1 MNKKRIGGRIYSI
14 IKWVIIWGLAAF
26 ELFPLLQLLFN
37 SFRPDIEIK
46 KYPIGF
52 PRTFTLA
59 NYMDTWK
66 IGNYGRA
73 FLNSFWVCFWT
84 ILITLTV
91 IGLAGYALAKIEFKG
106 RGAFTAYF
114 LMAMAVPAFSHLI
127 PTYYLFNKLG
137 IQNTH
142 LSLILIYS
150 AAGIPFNLMLLRTFL
165 LGIPRELEEAAK
177 VDGCNEL
184 STFLRITLPLSKSMF
199 MTVALLIFLK
209 SWNEFVVANTY
220 VTEDSLRTVST
231 RFVKFTTEYNNN
243 FGRIFTS
250 GVISMAP
257 VVILF
262 LLLQKRF
269 IEGLTSGG
277 LKG

>member
-1 MNKKRIGGRIYSI
+1 
-14 IKWVIIWGLAAF
+14 
-26 ELFPLLQLLFN
+26 
-37 SFRPDIEIK
+37 
-46 KYPIGF
+46 
-52 PRTFTLA
+52 
-59 NYMDTWK
+59 
-66 IGNYGRA
+66 
-73 FLNSFWVCFWT
+73 
-84 ILITLTV
+84 
-91 IGLAGYALAKIEFKG
+91 
-106 RGAFTAYF
+106 
-114 LMAMAVPAFSHLI
+114 
-127 PTYYLFNKLG
+127 
-137 IQNTH
+137 
-142 LSLILIYS
+142 
-150 AAGIPFNLMLLRTFL
+150 MLLRTFL